1 MLASTANGDNYTSSK
16 DAAKILENIYNH
28 KCVSYEA
35 SEQMMTYLKAQERT
49 GKIPAGVPSG
59 VQTANKTGELD
70 TVENDAA
77 IVFKD
82 NTPYVLVVMS
92 SGLSDTAKAR
102 QNIVDISKIVYGD
115 GASVGGNSATV
126 GSVTIAIILKFMI

>member
-1 MLASTANGDNYTSSK
+1 M
-16 DAAKILENIYNH
+16 
-28 KCVSYEA
+28 
-35 SEQMMTYLKAQERT
+35 
-49 GKIPAGVPSG
+49 
-59 VQTANKTGELD
+59 
-70 TVENDAA
+70 ENDAA

-82 NTPYVLVVMS
+82 NAPYVLVVMS

-126 GSVTIAIILKFMI
+126 GSVTTAINSKI